1 MNESLTFI
9 SELVNLDVEL
19 VDVLFGGQRRVRCV
33 RRLTVKWHLLSV
45 ARVHLSHS
53 LQFTITFNQSWLQL
67 IAARQQTVDLWTT

>member
-33 RRLTVKWHLLSV
+33 RRLTVK
-45 ARVHLSHS
+45 
-53 LQFTITFNQSWLQL
+53 
-67 IAARQQTVDLWTT
+67 